1 MSFAEQLRYRSN
13 EEERREAERKIM
25 YGCSFFVAR
34 VLYKVGV
41 SLKQYPFVFR
51 RNPEDCM
58 SFIKGLRLDEDITLE
73 EININK
79 KGKIV
84 SFWVNGV
91 CGSKEMLGGQVVAK
105 LLESKKMSPELV
117 FSVYT
122 DMKAELSGI
131 FSTVPLPSEMFL
143 RQFSNLS
150 DFDRNFGYKKM
161 YDGFIK
167 NLVQLE
173 R

>member
-1 MSFAEQLRYRSN
+1 MPFAEQSKDRSN
-13 EEERREAERKIM
+13 EEKRREAERKIM
-25 YGCSFFVAR
+25 YGCGFFVAR
-34 VLYKVGV
+34 VLHKIGVG
-41 SLKQYPFVFR
+41 LKQERFTFR
-51 RNPEDCM
+51 RNPEDFM
-58 SFIKGLRLDEDITLE
+58 GFIKGLSLDNNITLE

-91 CGSKEMLGGQVVAK
+91 SGSKEMLGGQIVAK

-117 FSVYT
+117 FFVYT

-150 DFDRNFGYKKM
+150 DFDRNFGYKKT
-161 YDGFIK
+161 YDNFVT
-167 NLVQLE
+167 NLVRLE